1 MAAVYTAG
9 GGGEARDS
17 LLATAPFAEARDRT
31 PGVLTFQRALIER
44 EFGPEIW
51 ACPPFA
57 R

>member
-1 MAAVYTAG
+1 MAEVSTVA

-17 LLATAPFAEARDRT
+17 LLATGPFADARDRT
-31 PGVLTFQRALIER
+31 SEVLTFRRALIER
-44 EFGPEIW
+44 ELSPEIW